1 MRELPSRHVAS
12 RLHMSPVYHTIREQI
27 VEQLREEVLSG
38 EIAEGQSLRE
48 QHLATRFGVSRGPI
62 RDALLQLTQEG
73 LLIGQPNR
81 GVKVGR
87 GPSQSVQPLVVE
99 LRRRIELFALEC
111 IFDSL
116 MASDLTMLD
125 EIVESFRAACEKG
138 SLSALVR
145 HDMALHRWIVERTG
159 EPDLLALWLTTV
171 MRMRLRYSRHE
182 SLMESYAEHRAIV
195 DAIAARDK
203 SAALVALKRNIQ

>member
-1 MRELPSRHVAS
+1 
-12 RLHMSPVYHTIREQI
+12 MSQVYHTIREQI
-27 VEQLREEVLSG
+27 VEQLRHEVLSG

-48 QHLATRFGVSRGPI
+48 QHLASRFGVSRGPI

-87 GPSQSVQPLVVE
+87 GPSQSVQPLVVDT
-99 LRRRIELFALEC
+99 RRRIELFALDA
-111 IFDSL
+111 IFDHL
-116 MASDLTMLD
+116 GPDDFAELK
-125 EIVESFRAACEKG
+125 EIVERFRLACEKG
-138 SLSALVR
+138 SLPDLVR
-145 HDMALHRWIVERTG
+145 HDMALHRWIVERAG
-159 EPDLLALWLTTV
+159 EPDLSALWLTTV

-195 DAIAARDK
+195 EAIIARDK
-203 SAALVALKRNIQ
+203 PAAVAALEANIV

>member
-1 MRELPSRHVAS
+1 MP
-12 RLHMSPVYHTIREQI
+12 PVYHTIREQI

-87 GPSQSVQPLVVE
+87 GPSQSVQPLVVD
-99 LRRRIELFALEC
+99 LRRRIELFALER

-116 MASDLTMLD
+116 VDCDRALLD
-125 EIVESFRAACEKG
+125 EIVEKFRVACENG

-145 HDMALHRWIVERTG
+145 HDMALHRWIVERAG

-203 SAALVALKRNIQ
+203 PAALAALQRNIQ